1 MSPEYYISHNGV
13 EHGPYTMEQVMVQV
27 RDGVIVP
34 GDYIWKEG
42 FAEWLPIERICPDV
56 AKTSPTPTPPG
67 SFPDSAAPMGYAPY
81 GGYSP
86 YPAQGVPYGYPPA
99 QRYGLVSAFFGCV
112 FSRYAVFSGRASRA
126 EYWLTVLMW
135 WLIMIPGMFCFGAF
149 LSLADVSD
157 NAIAVLSR
165 AVPLIYCVLTIIPLL
180 AVQCRRMHDAGYTG
194 LLMIIPFVGGPIAWV
209 ICCLP
214 GEKGPNKYGSYPL
227 PPAA

>member
-13 EHGPYTMEQVMVQV
+13 ESGPFTMEQVMVQI
-27 RDGVIVP
+27 RDHVIVR

-56 AKTSPTPTPPG
+56 VKTAPTPAPPV
-67 SFPDSAAPMGYAPY
+67 SAASAPY
-81 GGYSP
+81 AGYPP

-99 QRYGLVSAFFGCV
+99 ARYGLVNAFFGCV
-112 FSRYAVFSGRASRA
+112 FSRYAVFSGRACRA

-135 WLIMIPGMFCFGAF
+135 WLLMIPGMFCFGALIG
-149 LSLADVSD
+149 LSDMSDEAATVLAT
-157 NAIAVLSR
+157 
-165 AVPLIYCVLTIIPLL
+165 AVPWLFLAVTLVPLL

-194 LLMIIPFVGGPIAWV
+194 LLMIIPFVGGLIAWV

-214 GEKGPNKYGSYPL
+214 SEKGPNKYGSYPL
-227 PPAA
+227 PPAD